1 MRWWGYE
8 AEQVSTPALPKSSP
22 KRLVHKCSDQASQNV
37 NAINSHLSFSSFSTA
52 IPLYPPFDPNPLY
65 RMAELADSDPA
76 AGALKLEDFQA
87 FVFER
92 VLSESESRSDRHMSL
107 RLQKWPGAAC

>member
-1 MRWWGYE
+1 
-8 AEQVSTPALPKSSP
+8 
-22 KRLVHKCSDQASQNV
+22 
-37 NAINSHLSFSSFSTA
+37 
-52 IPLYPPFDPNPLY
+52 
-65 RMAELADSDPA
+65 MAELADSDPA